1 MDEEGNNNKK
11 QESRLTP
18 RLWFNTW
25 KDDVDIYQNQK
36 EFKSSRFGSMLGCV
50 CLMPIRCLS
59 GDKEEVQTGGIY
71 IHTDTYRYRY
81 VYKIHKLSTEMDE
94 LNKRVE
100 NGKAEKKSSSS
111 RYFNI

>member
-1 MDEEGNNNKK
+1 
-11 QESRLTP
+11 
-18 RLWFNTW
+18 
-25 KDDVDIYQNQK
+25 
-36 EFKSSRFGSMLGCV
+36 
-50 CLMPIRCLS
+50 MPIRCLS

-94 LNKRVE
+94 LNERVE